1 MISLDLWRS
10 RIGGWRGHAKSQFLP
25 PHYRKSTLSMFCLLW
40 RITTCLSA
48 ITISVLLLIGGIELN
63 PGPGS
68 TSGDEISPM
77 EIEDSIHDT
86 FDFSSE
92 TIQGT
97 PISSQVVPMTSLDL
111 SSECSYDVSMTPEKS
126 LSTPK
131 SGKRKGYQA
140 RKNRNRA
147 SMKKRRVDDED
158 FRKIENE
165 SRLKRFND
173 DYEDSDFRAKHN
185 ENQLA
190 SITKRLEYPVNRAE
204 QNVRNLVSMT
214 KRLENP
220 EKRAEQNIRSL
231 VSMTKRLE
239 NPEKR
244 AEQNIRS
251 LVSMTKRLENPEK
264 RAEQNVRNLAS
275 MTKRLENP
283 EKRAEQNVRNLASMT
298 KRLENPEKRAEQ
310 NVRNLASMTK
320 KLENPEKRA
329 EQNVRNLASMTKRLE
344 NPEKRAEQNVRNL
357 ASMTKRLENPEKR
370 AEHNR
375 YVLQKYK
382 SGKGN
387 FISVTVDYF
396 FQISEGPTYVCSCC
410 GCLHFRKSVVIL
422 TRARLDS
429 MGDQTIIDQVCYLS
443 L

>member
-10 RIGGWRGHAKSQFLP
+10 RIGGWRGHLKSQFLP
-25 PHYRKSTLSMFCLLW
+25 PHCRKSNLSKFICLLC

-48 ITISVLLLIGGIELN
+48 ITISVLLIIGGVEIN

-68 TSGDEISPM
+68 TSDEEISPM
-77 EIEDSIHDT
+77 EIEDSLHDT

-92 TIQGT
+92 TLQRT

-111 SSECSYDVSMTPEKS
+111 SSQCSYDVPMTPEKS

-158 FRKIENE
+158 FRKTENE

-173 DYEDSDFRAKHN
+173 DYEDSDFRVKHN

-190 SITKRLEYPVNRAE
+190 SITKRLKDPDNRAEQNVCSLVSMTKRMEDPEKRAE

-214 KRLENP
+214 KRMED
-220 EKRAEQNIRSL
+220 
-231 VSMTKRLE
+231 
-239 NPEKR
+239 
-244 AEQNIRS
+244 
-251 LVSMTKRLENPEK
+251 
-264 RAEQNVRNLAS
+264 
-275 MTKRLENP
+275 
-283 EKRAEQNVRNLASMT
+283 
-298 KRLENPEKRAEQ
+298 
-310 NVRNLASMTK
+310 
-320 KLENPEKRA
+320 
-329 EQNVRNLASMTKRLE
+329 
-344 NPEKRAEQNVRNL
+344 
-357 ASMTKRLENPEKR
+357 PEKR

-382 SGKGN
+382 SGKGD
-387 FISVTVDYF
+387 FISVTIDYF
-396 FQISEGPTYVCSCC
+396 FQISEGPTCVCSCC
-410 GCLHFRKSVVIL
+410 GCLHFRKSIVIL

-429 MGDQTIIDQVCYLS
+429 MGDQTFIDQVCYLT

>member
-10 RIGGWRGHAKSQFLP
+10 RIGGWRGHLKSQFLP
-25 PHYRKSTLSMFCLLW
+25 PHCRKSNLSKFICLLC

-48 ITISVLLLIGGIELN
+48 ITISVLLIIGGVEIN

-68 TSGDEISPM
+68 TSDEEISPM
-77 EIEDSIHDT
+77 EIKHSLHDT

-92 TIQGT
+92 TLQRT
-97 PISSQVVPMTSLDL
+97 PISSQVVPMTSLGL
-111 SSECSYDVSMTPEKS
+111 TSQCSYDVPMTPEKS
-126 LSTPK
+126 LSTPM

-158 FRKIENE
+158 FRKTENQ

-173 DYEDSDFRAKHN
+173 DYEDSDFRIKHN

-190 SITKRLEYPVNRAE
+190 SITKRLKDPDNRAEQNARSLVSMTKRMEDPEKRGE

-214 KRLENP
+214 KRTEDPEKRGEQNVRNLDSMTKRMEDP
-220 EKRAEQNIRSL
+220 EKRAEQNVCNL
-231 VSMTKRLE
+231 VSMTKRM
-239 NPEKR
+239 KD
-244 AEQNIRS
+244 
-251 LVSMTKRLENPEK
+251 PEK
-264 RAEQNVRNLAS
+264 RAEQNVRNLVS
-275 MTKRLENP
+275 MKKRMEDP
-283 EKRAEQNVRNLASMT
+283 EKRGEQNVRNLVTMT
-298 KRLENPEKRAEQ
+298 KRMEDPEKRG
-310 NVRNLASMTK
+310 
-320 KLENPEKRA
+320 
-329 EQNVRNLASMTKRLE
+329 
-344 NPEKRAEQNVRNL
+344 
-357 ASMTKRLENPEKR
+357 
-370 AEHNR
+370 EHNR

-382 SGKGN
+382 SGKGD
-387 FISVTVDYF
+387 FISVTIDYF
-396 FQISEGPTYVCSCC
+396 FQISEGPTCVFSCC

-429 MGDQTIIDQVCYLS
+429 MGDQTFIDQVCYLT

>member
-10 RIGGWRGHAKSQFLP
+10 RIGGWRGHGKSQFLP
-25 PHYRKSTLSMFCLLW
+25 PHYRKLSTFCLLW

-48 ITISVLLLIGGIELN
+48 ITISVLLIIGGIEIN

-68 TSGDEISPM
+68 TSGEEISPM
-77 EIEDSIHDT
+77 EIEDSLHDT

-92 TIQGT
+92 TIQRT
-97 PISSQVVPMTSLDL
+97 PISSQVVLMTSLDL
-111 SSECSYDVSMTPEKS
+111 SSQCSCDVSMTPEKS
-126 LSTPK
+126 VYTPK

-158 FRKIENE
+158 FRKTENE
-165 SRLKRFND
+165 SRLKLFND

-185 ENQLA
+185 ANQLA
-190 SITKRLEYPVNRAE
+190 SITKRLEYPDNRDE
-204 QNVRNLVSMT
+204 QNL
-214 KRLENP
+214 
-220 EKRAEQNIRSL
+220 RSL

-244 AEQNIRS
+244 AEQNLRS

-264 RAEQNVRNLAS
+264 RAEQNLRSLVS

-283 EKRAEQNVRNLASMT
+283 EKRAEQNLRSLVSMT

-310 NVRNLASMTK
+310 NLRSLV
-320 KLENPEKRA
+320 
-329 EQNVRNLASMTKRLE
+329 SMTKRLE
-344 NPEKRAEQNVRNL
+344 NPEKRAEQNLRSLV
-357 ASMTKRLENPEKR
+357 SMTKRLENPEKR